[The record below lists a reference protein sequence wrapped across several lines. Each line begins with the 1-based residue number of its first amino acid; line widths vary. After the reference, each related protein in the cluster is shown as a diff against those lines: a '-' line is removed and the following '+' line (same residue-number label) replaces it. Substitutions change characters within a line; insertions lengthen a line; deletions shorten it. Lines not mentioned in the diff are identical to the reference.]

1 MKTKYLFF
9 SVLFVFIV
17 WGIVA
22 CKDDDGLDMPVELTI
37 GGNQTTFEFPA
48 MGGEQKLAMKSN
60 YPWGAEMSPLED
72 SVWCKLKV
80 SEKELVIS
88 PLQNLD
94 TLVRSSRVKIF
105 SGEGENM
112 KTLYLDVVQKA
123 GDKMSI
129 MFSPEKSRFFSERR
143 NQGSDVYDF
152 QSGNRVQVAW
162 RYLGRLDYRTTR
174 CRKFKIITDFRI

>member
-9 SVLFVFIV
+9 SVLFVFIA

-37 GGNQTTFEFPA
+37 GGNQTAFEFPA

-129 MFSPEKSRFFSERR
+129 MFSPEKVVFSPKEETRE
-143 NQGSDVYDF
+143 VMYF

>member
-9 SVLFVFIV
+9 SVLFVFIA

-37 GGNQTTFEFPA
+37 GGNQTAFEFPA

-129 MFSPEKSRFFSERR
+129 MFSPEKVVFSP
-143 NQGSDVYDF
+143 
-152 QSGNRVQVAW
+152 
-162 RYLGRLDYRTTR
+162 
-174 CRKFKIITDFRI
+174 K

>member
-72 SVWCKLKV
+72 SVY
-80 SEKELVIS
+80 IS
-88 PLQNLD
+88 ALFP
-94 TLVRSSRVKIF
+94 
-105 SGEGENM
+105 GEN
-112 KTLYLDVVQKA
+112 
-123 GDKMSI
+123 
-129 MFSPEKSRFFSERR
+129 FFRGRGKYENFVPGCGPKGRR
-143 NQGSDVYDF
+143 
-152 QSGNRVQVAW
+152 
-162 RYLGRLDYRTTR
+162 
-174 CRKFKIITDFRI
+174 

>member
-94 TLVRSSRVKIF
+94 TLVRSF
-105 SGEGENM
+105 PGEN
-112 KTLYLDVVQKA
+112 
-123 GDKMSI
+123 
-129 MFSPEKSRFFSERR
+129 FFRGRGKYENFVPGCGPKGRR
-143 NQGSDVYDF
+143 
-152 QSGNRVQVAW
+152 
-162 RYLGRLDYRTTR
+162 
-174 CRKFKIITDFRI
+174 

>member
-80 SEKELVIS
+80 SEKE
-88 PLQNLD
+88 
-94 TLVRSSRVKIF
+94 
-105 SGEGENM
+105 
-112 KTLYLDVVQKA
+112 
-123 GDKMSI
+123 
-129 MFSPEKSRFFSERR
+129 
-143 NQGSDVYDF
+143 
-152 QSGNRVQVAW
+152 
-162 RYLGRLDYRTTR
+162 
-174 CRKFKIITDFRI
+174 

>member
-80 SEKELVIS
+80 SEKSGYIS
-88 PLQNLD
+88 ALFP
-94 TLVRSSRVKIF
+94 
-105 SGEGENM
+105 GEN
-112 KTLYLDVVQKA
+112 
-123 GDKMSI
+123 
-129 MFSPEKSRFFSERR
+129 FFRGRGKYENFVPGCGPKGRR
-143 NQGSDVYDF
+143 
-152 QSGNRVQVAW
+152 
-162 RYLGRLDYRTTR
+162 
-174 CRKFKIITDFRI
+174 